1 MHIDLACLQYAAG
14 IEDEGVKNGPQP
26 TAVIAVANRDQTL
39 WTHVSPGEDGVRLD
53 SIFQIASITKPFVAT
68 AIMRLV
74 EEGKLALNLP
84 VATYLPEFAPSDKR
98 RLTVWPLPPH

>member
-53 SIFQIASITKPFVAT
+53 SIFQIASITKPLAAT

-84 VATYLPEFAPSDKR
+84 LATYLPEFGASDNGR
-98 RLTVWPLPPH
+98 STVVHLLPH